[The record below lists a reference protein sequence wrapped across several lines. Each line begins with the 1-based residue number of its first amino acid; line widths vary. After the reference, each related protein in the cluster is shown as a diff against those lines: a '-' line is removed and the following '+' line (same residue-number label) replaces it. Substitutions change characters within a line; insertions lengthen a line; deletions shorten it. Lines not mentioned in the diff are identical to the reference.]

1 MYLSRTARYMLA
13 GFTVLVLA
21 VLYFPILYIARL
33 SFNQARSFSWPPRGF
48 TLQWWRA
55 AYHASGPRDALFRSL
70 ETALL
75 ASAIALVLGTLASF
89 ALTRHKF
96 FGRNAVSFIAV
107 LPIAL
112 PGIVTGLALN
122 AGYHRVGI
130 NLSLFT
136 LVVAHATFCIVI
148 VYNNVAARLRR
159 LAPSLEEASADLG
172 ADIFQTFGYITFP
185 LMRSALLAGALLA
198 FALSFDEIVV
208 TTFTAGSG
216 FETLP
221 LWIFNN
227 MFRPNNLPLVNVV
240 ATVVVVLSIVPVY
253 LAQRLSDGAVGA
265 SGR

>member
-1 MYLSRTARYMLA
+1 MYVSRVARFALA
-13 GFTVLVLA
+13 GFTALVVG
-21 VLYFPILYIARL
+21 VLYFPLLYIARL
-33 SFNQARSFSWPPRGF
+33 SFNAARGFVWPPRGY
-48 TLQWWRA
+48 TLEWWRA
-55 AYHASGPRDALFRSL
+55 AYHATGPREALVRSIQ
-70 ETALL
+70 TALL

-89 ALTRHKF
+89 ALTRHRF
-96 FGRNAVSFIAV
+96 FGRNAVSFVAV

-112 PGIVTGLALN
+112 PGIVTGIALN
-122 AGYHRVGI
+122 SGYHRAGI
-130 NLSLFT
+130 TLSLFT

-159 LAPSLEEASADLG
+159 LSPNLEEASSDLG
-172 ADIFQTFGYITFP
+172 ADMFQTFGYITFP

-208 TTFTAGSG
+208 TTFTAGAG

-240 ATVVVVLSIVPVY
+240 ATVVVIFSIIPVY
-253 LAQRLSDGAVGA
+253 IAQRLSD
-265 SGR
+265 

>member
-1 MYLSRTARYMLA
+1 VYVSRAARYVLA
-13 GFTVLVLA
+13 GFTVAVLF

-33 SFNQARSFSWPPRGF
+33 SINKARSFVWPPQGF
-48 TLQWWRA
+48 TLDWWRA
-55 AYHASGPRDALFRSL
+55 ASHASGPREALFRSL

-75 ASAIALVLGTLASF
+75 ASLVALVLGTLASF
-89 ALTRHKF
+89 ALTRYRF
-96 FGRNAVSFIAV
+96 FGHNTVSFVAV

-112 PGIVTGLALN
+112 PGIVTGIAFN
-122 AGYHRVGI
+122 SAFQRTGI
-130 NLSLFT
+130 SLSLFT

-159 LAPSLEEASADLG
+159 LSPNLEEASSDLG

-185 LMRSALLAGALLA
+185 LMRSALLAGGLLA

-208 TTFTAGSG
+208 TTFNAPGG

-253 LAQRLSDGAVGA
+253 LAQSLSDGAVGA

>member
-1 MYLSRTARYMLA
+1 MYVSRLARSVLGAFTA
-13 GFTVLVLA
+13 LVLL
-21 VLYFPILYIARL
+21 VLYFPIAYIARL
-33 SFNQARSFSWPPRGF
+33 SVNTAKTYAWPPRGF
-48 TLQWWRA
+48 TLEWWRA
-55 AYHASGPRDALFRSL
+55 AAHASGPRDALVRSL

-75 ASAIALVLGTLASF
+75 ASTIALILGTLASF
-89 ALTRHKF
+89 ALTRHRF
-96 FGRNAVSFIAV
+96 FGRNVVSLMAV

-112 PGIVTGLALN
+112 PGIVTGIALN
-122 AGYHRVGI
+122 SGFHRVGV

-172 ADIFQTFGYITFP
+172 ADIFQTFGYVTFP
-185 LMRSALLAGALLA
+185 LMRSALVAGGLLA
-198 FALSFDEIVV
+198 FALSFDEIIV
-208 TTFTAGSG
+208 TTFTAGAG

-240 ATVVVVLSIVPVY
+240 ATVVVLLSIVPVY
-253 LAQRLSDGAVGA
+253 IAQRLSDGVVGA
-265 SGR
+265 TGH

>member
-1 MYLSRTARYMLA
+1 MYVSRTARYLLGA
-13 GFTVLVLA
+13 FTALVLV
-21 VLYFPILYIARL
+21 VLYFPILYVARL
-33 SFNQARSFSWPPRGF
+33 SFNQARGFAWPPRGF

-55 AYHASGPRDALFRSL
+55 AYHASGPREALFRSV
-70 ETALL
+70 ETAVL

-89 ALTRHKF
+89 ALTRHRF
-96 FGRNAVSFIAV
+96 FGRNAVSFLAV

-112 PGIVTGLALN
+112 PGIVTGIALN
-122 AGYHRVGI
+122 SGYNRAGI
-130 NLSLFT
+130 TLSMFT

-159 LAPSLEEASADLG
+159 LSPSLEEASADLG

-240 ATVVVVLSIVPVY
+240 ATVVVILSVIPVY
-253 LAQRLSDGAVGA
+253 LAQRLSDGALGPSA
-265 SGR
+265 P

>member
-1 MYLSRTARYMLA
+1 MYVSRRARYLLA
-13 GFTVLVLA
+13 AFMALVLL
-21 VLYFPILYIARL
+21 VMYFPILYVARL
-33 SFNQARSFSWPPRGF
+33 SFNKAHGFAWPPQGF
-48 TLQWWRA
+48 TLEWWRA
-55 AYHASGPRDALFRSL
+55 AYHASGPREALFRSV

-75 ASAIALVLGTLASF
+75 ASFVALILGTLADF
-89 ALTRHKF
+89 ALTRHRF
-96 FGRNAVSFIAV
+96 FGRYAVSFIAV

-112 PGIVTGLALN
+112 PVIVTGIALN
-122 AGYHRVGI
+122 AGYHRVGVT
-130 NLSLFT
+130 LSLFT

-159 LAPSLEEASADLG
+159 LSPNLEEASADLG
-172 ADIFQTFGYITFP
+172 ADLFQTFGYITFP
-185 LMRSALLAGALLA
+185 LMRSALVAGALLA

-208 TTFTAGSG
+208 TTFTAGTG

-240 ATVVVVLSIVPVY
+240 ATVVIVFSIIPVY
-253 LAQRLSDGAVGA
+253 IAQRLSDGLLSS